1 MDLRYLINRLIYVF
15 LGLVEIFLGLRLI
28 LKLFGANASN
38 GFVNWVYEM
47 SGVLLDPFRGIF
59 PTPVFQSTYVL
70 ELSTIFAMIIYSILA
85 MLLVYVVD
93 FLARPLSEPV
103 VVKKK

>member
-1 MDLRYLINRLIYVF
+1 MELRYLINRLIYVF

-28 LKLFGANASN
+28 LKLFGANAGNS
-38 GFVNWVYEM
+38 FVNWVYEM
-47 SGVLLDPFRGIF
+47 SSVLLDPFRGIF
-59 PTPVFQSTYVL
+59 PAPVFQSTYVL

-85 MLLVYVVD
+85 VLLVYIVNI
-93 FLARPLSEPV
+93 LTKPLEDAV